1 MQSAVQ
7 RAQHVKGLAEADGHE
22 HDYGGLGSSNAVGT
36 ARLRSGGGHALEWL
50 ICAVARNGL
59 VGARSAPNRPAR
71 IAAGGQA
78 AWVTLSYPESGH
90 QFRELR
96 YLASNAGSAGSP
108 QKPHNFAARRRIPTG
123 SPRTERHTPVH
134 LLCV

>member
-22 HDYGGLGSSNAVGT
+22 HDYGGLGSSNALGT

-59 VGARSAPNRPAR
+59 VGLAP
-71 IAAGGQA
+71 
-78 AWVTLSYPESGH
+78 
-90 QFRELR
+90 
-96 YLASNAGSAGSP
+96 
-108 QKPHNFAARRRIPTG
+108 RRIGPRG
-123 SPRTERHTPVH
+123 SPRAGRPPG
-134 LLCV
+134 